1 VSSHV
6 MDEAEHCD
14 SLLLMRD
21 GHVLAQESPTGLR
34 RQTGE
39 SSLEDAFLTLIRTS
53 QVGSEN

>member
-1 VSSHV
+1 
-6 MDEAEHCD
+6 
-14 SLLLMRD
+14 MRD